1 VVVIFDTNVLVS
13 AALLSGSRA
22 DACVRAVLS
31 RQLPLIFSTATYDEL
46 ADVLMRTKLDR
57 YVSRR
62 TREALLRT
70 WRKAAVMFPG
80 ATLREEVRDCRD
92 PDDDKFL
99 ELALASGARAI
110 VTGDADLLV
119 LDPWRD
125 IRIVKLTNFENVVLP
140 LIEVQ

>member
-1 VVVIFDTNVLVS
+1 VVIFDTNILVS

-22 DACVRAVLS
+22 DLCVRNVLA
-31 RQLPLIFSTATYDEL
+31 RQLPLVFSTATYEEL
-46 ADVLMRTKLDR
+46 ADVLMLAKLDS

-62 TREALLRT
+62 SRESLLRT
-70 WRKAAVMFPG
+70 WRKAAVMFPE
-80 ATLREEVRDCRD
+80 ASLREQVRDCRD

-99 ELALASGARAI
+99 ELALASGALAI

-119 LDPWRD
+119 LDPWRG
-125 IRIVKLTNFENVVLP
+125 IRIVKLTDFENVVLP

>member
-1 VVVIFDTNVLVS
+1 VVVIFDTNVPVS

-22 DACVRAVLS
+22 DLCVSNVLV
-31 RQLPLIFSTATYDEL
+31 RQLPLVFSTATYEEL
-46 ADVLMRTKLDR
+46 ADVLMRAKLDR

-70 WRKAAVMFPG
+70 WRMAAVIFPE
-80 ATLREEVRDCRD
+80 AALREEVRDCRD

-99 ELALASGARAI
+99 ELALASAARAI

-119 LDPWRD
+119 LDPWRGV
-125 IRIVKLTNFENVVLP
+125 RIVKLTDFEKVVLP
-140 LIEVQ
+140 LIDAE

>member
-1 VVVIFDTNVLVS
+1 MVIFDTNILVS

-22 DACVRAVLS
+22 DACVRNVLA
-31 RQLPLIFSTATYDEL
+31 RHLPLVFSTATYEEL
-46 ADVLMRTKLDR
+46 ADVLMRAKLDR

-70 WRKAAVMFPG
+70 WRKAAVMFPE
-80 ATLREEVRDCRD
+80 AALREQVRDCRD

-99 ELALASGARAI
+99 ELALAIGARAI

-119 LDPWRD
+119 LDPWRGV
-125 IRIVKLTNFENVVLP
+125 RIVKLTDFEKVVLP
-140 LIEVQ
+140 LIDAE